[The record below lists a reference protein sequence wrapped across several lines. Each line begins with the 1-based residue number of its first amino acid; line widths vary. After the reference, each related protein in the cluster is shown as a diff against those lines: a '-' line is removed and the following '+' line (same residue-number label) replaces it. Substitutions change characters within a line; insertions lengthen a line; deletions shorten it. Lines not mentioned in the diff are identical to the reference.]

1 MATPRRTGQIM
12 VNPMAPAATARQV
25 RAAVLAAASFAL
37 GLAGHQH
44 GGGESVSVEALALA
58 AAYCVLAGLAYS
70 RRRLSGPAV
79 AAILLTNQVVLH
91 VGLTLGATSEGA
103 HAGHGPTGLVP
114 GVWMIVSHLAATA
127 LTAVAIVV
135 VEGSYLLCIALL
147 SWISRAVRLAPA
159 PPSAP
164 RRAGFGTAYRHP
176 HWRSHHPG
184 SVPGRGPPCS
194 VAFA

>member
-1 MATPRRTGQIM
+1 MART
-12 VNPMAPAATARQV
+12 ASARQV
-25 RAAVLAAASFAL
+25 RAAVLSAASFTL

-44 GGGESVSVEALALA
+44 GGGGSASTEALALA

-79 AAILLTNQVVLH
+79 TAILLTNQVVLH

-103 HAGHGPTGLVP
+103 HSGHGSTGLVP
-114 GVWMIVSHLAATA
+114 GVWMILSHLTATA

-135 VEGSYLLCIALL
+135 VEGSYLVCIALL
-147 SWISRAVRLAPA
+147 NWISRAVRLVPAAPR
-159 PPSAP
+159 AP
-164 RRAGFGTAYRHP
+164 RRVACGTAYRHP

-184 SVPGRGPPCS
+184 SVPGRGPPRS